1 VIEASRR
8 AVRHTV
14 ADGIVAA
21 AREIAET
28 TDIKVICCYTQT
40 GRTAAL
46 VARERPRV
54 PIIGMTS
61 QRATAR
67 RMALT
72 WGVTCVMTPELERF
86 KQAVVNSARA
96 ARVLGFATE
105 TDQIGT
111 GPALVPP
118 TQCAAVLAQASVGY
132 GLMEAAFAVVIARK
146 YQGTE
151 ADASVLGQRRLAAL
165 GRTLAQLEQTP
176 PRPVGADFSLDQITV
191 AVGLEYVRFRLPALL
206 PADAYPRLHA
216 WLEAARQRPSLH
228 ATRFE

>member
-1 VIEASRR
+1 MQLFLNATSPFARVARIAALEKGLAERVQLVWSDPWNHDPVLL
-8 AVRHTV
+8 AVHPQLRIPVLVTDEGQ
-14 ADGIVAA
+14 A
-21 AREIAET
+21 IAESLL
-28 TDIKVICCYTQT
+28 IAQY
-40 GRTAAL
+40 L
-46 VARERPRV
+46 
-54 PIIGMTS
+54 
-61 QRATAR
+61 
-67 RMALT
+67 
-72 WGVTCVMTPELERF
+72 
-86 KQAVVNSARA
+86 
-96 ARVLGFATE
+96 
-105 TDQIGT
+105 DQIGT

-146 YQGTE
+146 YQGAE

-176 PRPVGADFSLDQITV
+176 PRPVGADFGLDQITV

-206 PADAYPRLHA
+206 PAETTPRLHA

>member
-1 VIEASRR
+1 MQLFLNATSPFARVARIAALEKGLAERVQLVWSDPWNHDPALL
-8 AVRHTV
+8 AVPPQLRLPALGTDEGQ
-14 ADGIVAA
+14 A
-21 AREIAET
+21 IAESLL
-28 TDIKVICCYTQT
+28 IAQY
-40 GRTAAL
+40 L
-46 VARERPRV
+46 
-54 PIIGMTS
+54 
-61 QRATAR
+61 
-67 RMALT
+67 
-72 WGVTCVMTPELERF
+72 
-86 KQAVVNSARA
+86 
-96 ARVLGFATE
+96 
-105 TDQIGT
+105 DQIGT

-118 TQCAAVLAQASVGY
+118 AQCAAVLAPASVGY

-146 YQGTE
+146 YQGAE

-176 PRPVGADFSLDQITV
+176 PRPVGADFGLDQITV

>member
-1 VIEASRR
+1 MQLFLNTTSPFARVARIAALEKGLAERVQLVWSDPWNHDPALL
-8 AVRHTV
+8 AVHPQLRIPVLVTDEGQ
-14 ADGIVAA
+14 A
-21 AREIAET
+21 IAESLL
-28 TDIKVICCYTQT
+28 IAQY
-40 GRTAAL
+40 L
-46 VARERPRV
+46 
-54 PIIGMTS
+54 
-61 QRATAR
+61 
-67 RMALT
+67 
-72 WGVTCVMTPELERF
+72 
-86 KQAVVNSARA
+86 
-96 ARVLGFATE
+96 
-105 TDQIGT
+105 DQIGT

-216 WLEAARQRPSLH
+216 WLAAARPHPSLH

>member
-1 VIEASRR
+1 MQLFLNTTSPFARVARIAALEKGLAERVQLVWSDPWNHDPALL
-8 AVRHTV
+8 AVHPQLRIPVLVTDEGQ
-14 ADGIVAA
+14 A
-21 AREIAET
+21 IAESLL
-28 TDIKVICCYTQT
+28 IAQY
-40 GRTAAL
+40 L
-46 VARERPRV
+46 
-54 PIIGMTS
+54 
-61 QRATAR
+61 
-67 RMALT
+67 
-72 WGVTCVMTPELERF
+72 
-86 KQAVVNSARA
+86 
-96 ARVLGFATE
+96 
-105 TDQIGT
+105 DQIGT

-118 TQCAAVLAQASVGY
+118 AQCAAVLAQASVGY

-176 PRPVGADFSLDQITV
+176 PRPVGADFGLDQITV

-206 PADAYPRLHA
+206 PAETTPRLHA

>member
-1 VIEASRR
+1 MQLFLNTTSPFARVARIAALEKGLAERVQLVWSDPWNHDPALL
-8 AVRHTV
+8 AVHPQLRIPVLVTDEGQ
-14 ADGIVAA
+14 A
-21 AREIAET
+21 IAESLL
-28 TDIKVICCYTQT
+28 IAQY
-40 GRTAAL
+40 L
-46 VARERPRV
+46 
-54 PIIGMTS
+54 
-61 QRATAR
+61 
-67 RMALT
+67 
-72 WGVTCVMTPELERF
+72 
-86 KQAVVNSARA
+86 
-96 ARVLGFATE
+96 
-105 TDQIGT
+105 DQIGT

-146 YQGTE
+146 YQGAE

-206 PADAYPRLHA
+206 PAETTPQLHA

>member
-1 VIEASRR
+1 MQLFLNATSPFARVARIAALEKGLAERVQLVWTDPWDHDPALL
-8 AVRHTV
+8 AVHPQLRIPVLVTDEGQ
-14 ADGIVAA
+14 A
-21 AREIAET
+21 IAESLL
-28 TDIKVICCYTQT
+28 IAQY
-40 GRTAAL
+40 L
-46 VARERPRV
+46 
-54 PIIGMTS
+54 
-61 QRATAR
+61 
-67 RMALT
+67 
-72 WGVTCVMTPELERF
+72 
-86 KQAVVNSARA
+86 
-96 ARVLGFATE
+96 
-105 TDQIGT
+105 DQIGT

-176 PRPVGADFSLDQITV
+176 PRPVGADFTLDQITV

-206 PADAYPRLHA
+206 PAETTPRLHA

>member
-1 VIEASRR
+1 MQLFLNATSPFARVARIAALEKGLAERVQLVWSDPWNHDPALL
-8 AVRHTV
+8 AVHPQLRIPVLVTDEGQ
-14 ADGIVAA
+14 A
-21 AREIAET
+21 IAESLL
-28 TDIKVICCYTQT
+28 IAQY
-40 GRTAAL
+40 L
-46 VARERPRV
+46 
-54 PIIGMTS
+54 
-61 QRATAR
+61 
-67 RMALT
+67 
-72 WGVTCVMTPELERF
+72 
-86 KQAVVNSARA
+86 
-96 ARVLGFATE
+96 
-105 TDQIGT
+105 DQIGT

-176 PRPVGADFSLDQITV
+176 PRPVGADFGLDQITV